1 MGLTMGIRTEA
12 MWARIYFFLL
22 CGELREIGLKRSPEM
37 VEIQVAPE

>member
-1 MGLTMGIRTEA
+1 MGIPKEA

-22 CGELREIGLKRSPEM
+22 YGKMREIGLKTSQEM